1 MATLVDTM
9 RGFGQIK
16 LALMA
21 AVALALIA
29 GFAML
34 TMRISS
40 PALSPLFTNLTPEDS
55 AKISTELSRLGVPY
69 DVQAEGANIM
79 VPAERVLRLRMNMAE
94 LGLPASG
101 NIVGYEIFDK
111 SETFGASNFVM
122 NVNMMRA
129 LEGELARTVSAFQ
142 QVENA
147 RVHLVVPKREL
158 FIKDKQET
166 SASVA
171 LKLRGGQELEKSEV
185 AAITHLVAAAVPG
198 LKPSRI
204 SVVDSYGRLLA
215 RGDGQE
221 SIGAV
226 AQVAEDYR
234 VGYET
239 RTKYMLEE
247 LLERVVGPGK
257 VKVQVAAEINFDRVE
272 TSRELFDPESQVA
285 RSVQSTNETER
296 AKELADGDDVSVAN
310 QLPPAQAGGGAEG
323 GSAREMERSDETTNF
338 EISKT
343 MERKVKE
350 GGDVK
355 RLSVAVLVDGI
366 YTGEGEEKTYTP
378 RDEVELAKLA
388 QLVQSAIA
396 FDAERG
402 DAVEVVNMQ
411 FTRLEDETL
420 EDSFMSSFRY
430 EMQGIIQTL
439 IIAGVVI
446 LALLVVV
453 RPAMQYMMKSAG
465 NSSAGGGSPGMP
477 ELPGGG
483 GYTSLPGAAAMNP
496 VAMAAGGNSG
506 GGGEMEDE
514 DDTMVN
520 LENVKGRIR
529 SSTLKRVVNTVDKN
543 PDEAMNVVR
552 QWLIKEAS

>member
-1 MATLVDTM
+1 M
-9 RGFGQIK
+9 
-16 LALMA
+16 
-21 AVALALIA
+21 
-29 GFAML
+29 
-34 TMRISS
+34 
-40 PALSPLFTNLTPEDS
+40 
-55 AKISTELSRLGVPY
+55 
-69 DVQAEGANIM
+69 
-79 VPAERVLRLRMNMAE
+79 
-94 LGLPASG
+94 
-101 NIVGYEIFDK
+101 
-111 SETFGASNFVM
+111 
-122 NVNMMRA
+122 
-129 LEGELARTVSAFQ
+129 
-142 QVENA
+142 
-147 RVHLVVPKREL
+147 
-158 FIKDKQET
+158 
-166 SASVA
+166 
-171 LKLRGGQELEKSEV
+171 
-185 AAITHLVAAAVPG
+185 
-198 LKPSRI
+198 
-204 SVVDSYGRLLA
+204 VDSYGRLLA

-366 YTGEGEEKTYTP
+366 YTGEGEEKTYAP

-543 PDEAMNVVR
+543 PDEAMNVMR